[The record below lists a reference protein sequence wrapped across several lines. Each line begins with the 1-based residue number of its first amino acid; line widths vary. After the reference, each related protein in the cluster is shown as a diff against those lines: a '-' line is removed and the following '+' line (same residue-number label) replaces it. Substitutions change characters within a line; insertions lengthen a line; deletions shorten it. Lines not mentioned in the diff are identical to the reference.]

1 MKNVKKMLTE
11 QADKILPDDSVKENI
26 KRELN
31 ISASEAALS
40 YAHGGESSARTN
52 TKNKLIAAFAAIV
65 VVALAL
71 VIALSLIFK
80 DKNQPFSPFP
90 APGNKFTQITNADT
104 FYAYGAAS
112 VGTMLSSLSQDK
124 VSGLKTSGV
133 RLASFDEENFP
144 TDDVNRYMALV
155 ENLLGGDEIKETV
168 VSGDMGYEYGMTVS
182 YTDLLGNTV
191 DYTMYYDKIF
201 LSSDS
206 DKGES
211 EENYSI
217 IGILI
222 TDTGNYPVEGKYET
236 ESESE
241 GGESESESE
250 LYFKAFTNAEK
261 TSYIE
266 VEQES
271 ESENEGGESES
282 ETKYSYSVFVGGVMT
297 EKTVVEYENED
308 GELEVKLLITTNDG
322 ENTTLTFKDE
332 SKKNQRILFVRGE
345 MNGKD
350 VSFRVYVSEG
360 QYRYEFQ
367 DGSSSDH
374 GRYHD
379 DDDDDE
385 EEDDDDD

>member
-1 MKNVKKMLTE
+1 M
-11 QADKILPDDSVKENI
+11 
-26 KRELN
+26 
-31 ISASEAALS
+31 
-40 YAHGGESSARTN
+40 
-52 TKNKLIAAFAAIV
+52 
-65 VVALAL
+65 
-71 VIALSLIFK
+71 
-80 DKNQPFSPFP
+80 
-90 APGNKFTQITNADT
+90 
-104 FYAYGAAS
+104 
-112 VGTMLSSLSQDK
+112 
-124 VSGLKTSGV
+124 
-133 RLASFDEENFP
+133 
-144 TDDVNRYMALV
+144 
-155 ENLLGGDEIKETV
+155 
-168 VSGDMGYEYGMTVS
+168 
-182 YTDLLGNTV
+182 
-191 DYTMYYDKIF
+191 
-201 LSSDS
+201 
-206 DKGES
+206 
-211 EENYSI
+211 
-217 IGILI
+217 
-222 TDTGNYPVEGKYET
+222 EGKYET

-250 LYFKAFTNAEK
+250 LYFKAFTDAEK

>member
-1 MKNVKKMLTE
+1 MLTE

-65 VVALAL
+65 VVALVL

-201 LSSDS
+201 LSSDI

-217 IGILI
+217 IGILV
-222 TDTGNYPVEGKYET
+222 TDKGNYPVEGKYET

-250 LYFKAFTNAEK
+250 LTLKPLLTQRKLPISKLNRNRSRKTKAANRNPK
-261 TSYIE
+261 
-266 VEQES
+266 Q
-271 ESENEGGESES
+271 N
-282 ETKYSYSVFVGGVMT
+282 
-297 EKTVVEYENED
+297 TV
-308 GELEVKLLITTNDG
+308 IR
-322 ENTTLTFKDE
+322 F
-332 SKKNQRILFVRGE
+332 SWAA
-345 MNGKD
+345 
-350 VSFRVYVSEG
+350 
-360 QYRYEFQ
+360 
-367 DGSSSDH
+367 
-374 GRYHD
+374 
-379 DDDDDE
+379 
-385 EEDDDDD
+385 